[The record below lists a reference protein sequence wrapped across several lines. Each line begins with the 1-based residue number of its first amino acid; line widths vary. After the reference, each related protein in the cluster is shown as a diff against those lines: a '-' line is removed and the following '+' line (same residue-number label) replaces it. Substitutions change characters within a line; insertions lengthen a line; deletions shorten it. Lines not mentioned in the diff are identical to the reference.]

1 MERLNFLAVDLGNSW
16 YKALTS
22 DQGMVCE
29 YQIPNAIAQYDG
41 EFYEKPYDDEDVV
54 FEENLIVEVKSP
66 AIVDKREIFYI
77 GKAAA
82 KQRDVSLTTINNQ
95 KVDEDRTYILL
106 FALAAYHAVI
116 LNPEETV
123 LSYTID
129 QLAVSLPTTQYKE
142 KKDSFKQRLIGTHSV
157 IFHKVPGTAEPKELV
172 VKLHVKDVIVGAEG
186 ACAYLGLTRDQATL
200 GIKDESLISESRK
213 GIIIG
218 DLGGDSVDFVGIKN
232 NKPVASVEGEQFG
245 INQFLDNII
254 QKISKNELYKFD
266 SRSELEEKLSAG
278 QSEWFVE
285 PFAGVRK
292 DISKYIIPQL
302 KSMAMKYLEHFDR
315 VRSSSNEVKG
325 AARYIAVGG
334 AAKLAQREIQEAA
347 VKWSERGR
355 PIDLLFPEDM
365 EKLNVLGLM
374 VLAKMNQFKKE
385 NGINVAHVAAKV
397 KG

>member
-29 YQIPNAIAQYDG
+29 YQIPNAISSFDE
-41 EFYEKPYDDEDVV
+41 EFYEKPYDDDDVV
-54 FEENLIVEVKSP
+54 FEENLIVEVKSQ
-66 AIVDKREIFYI
+66 AIVDKREIYYI

-82 KQRDVSLTTINNQ
+82 KQRDVSLTAFNNQ
-95 KVDEDRTYILL
+95 KADEDRTYILL
-106 FALAAYHAVI
+106 FGLAAYHAV
-116 LNPEETV
+116 LLQPEESE

-142 KKDSFKQRLIGTHSV
+142 KKEGFKKRLIGTHTV
-157 IFHKVPGTAEPKELV
+157 IFHKVPGIEEPKELV
-172 VKLHVKDVIVGAEG
+172 IKLHVKDVIVGAEG

-200 GIKDESLISESRK
+200 GIKDESLINDSRK

-232 NKPVASVEGEQFG
+232 NKPVASIEGEQFG

-254 QKISKNELYKFD
+254 QKVSKNELYKFD
-266 SRSELEEKLSAG
+266 SRAELEEKLTAG
-278 QSEWFVE
+278 QSEWYVE

-302 KSMAMKYLEHFDR
+302 KSMAIKYLEHFDR
-315 VRSSSNEVKG
+315 VRSSSSEIKG
-325 AARYIAVGG
+325 ATRYIAVGG
-334 AAKLAQREIQEAA
+334 AAKLAKRQIQEAA

-374 VLAKMNQFKKE
+374 ILAKMNQIRKE
-385 NGINVAHVAAKV
+385 DFVSTKV